1 MMARL
6 YANEN
11 FPLQVVN
18 ELRRLGHEVLTSQE
32 AGNAG
37 QGIPDDEVL
46 NFARVNNR
54 VLLTLNRRHF
64 VRLHQQQPAHE
75 GIIVCTFDPNFA
87 NLAARID
94 TALRSCAELSGELI
108 RINRPITGN

>member
-1 MMARL
+1 MARL
-6 YANEN
+6 YSNEN
-11 FPLQVVN
+11 FPLQVVD

-37 QGIPDDEVL
+37 QGISDDEVL
-46 NFARVNNR
+46 NFACANNR
-54 VLLTLNRRHF
+54 AVLTLNRRHF
-64 VRLHQQQPAHE
+64 IRLHQQQPAHA

-94 TALRSCAELSGELI
+94 MALRSCAEISGQLI
-108 RINRPITGN
+108 RINRPVTTN